1 MEWERYRVRMVCFN
15 LLLFG
20 IEVVWE
26 QKLSFGNKTLDK
38 SQKNVIP
45 VLRRRRTDASKSNR
59 KNSIFLY
66 DKKIIQKEDIRWCV
80 YLFQKWILNT
90 VSYTILYFIGCYI
103 ATPVQVILYLLNFE
117 VLRRKSDGYHAK
129 TPFRCILLSTSIEI
143 VDD

>member
-1 MEWERYRVRMVCFN
+1 MLLRVTERIAF
-15 LLLFG
+15 
-20 IEVVWE
+20 
-26 QKLSFGNKTLDK
+26 
-38 SQKNVIP
+38 
-45 VLRRRRTDASKSNR
+45 
-59 KNSIFLY
+59 FLY

-80 YLFQKWILNT
+80 HLFQKWILNT

>member
-1 MEWERYRVRMVCFN
+1 MVCFN

-26 QKLSFGNKTLDK
+26 QKLLFQCYEGEEHML
-38 SQKNVIP
+38 
-45 VLRRRRTDASKSNR
+45 LRVTERIAF
-59 KNSIFLY
+59 FLY

>member
-1 MEWERYRVRMVCFN
+1 VRMVCFN

-45 VLRRRRTDASKSNR
+45 VLRRRRTYASKSNR

>member
-1 MEWERYRVRMVCFN
+1 MRMVCFN

-45 VLRRRRTDASKSNR
+45 VLRRRRTYASKSNR

-129 TPFRCILLSTSIEI
+129 TPFRCILLSTRIEI
-143 VDD
+143 VDDEK

>member
-1 MEWERYRVRMVCFN
+1 MLLRVTERIAF
-15 LLLFG
+15 
-20 IEVVWE
+20 
-26 QKLSFGNKTLDK
+26 
-38 SQKNVIP
+38 
-45 VLRRRRTDASKSNR
+45 
-59 KNSIFLY
+59 FLY

-103 ATPVQVILYLLNFE
+103 ATPVQLILYLLNFE

>member
-45 VLRRRRTDASKSNR
+45 VLLLEEHMLLRVTERIAF
-59 KNSIFLY
+59 FLY

>member
-38 SQKNVIP
+38 SQKNVIL
-45 VLRRRRTDASKSNR
+45 VLRRRRTYASKSNR

>member
-1 MEWERYRVRMVCFN
+1 MVCFN

-45 VLRRRRTDASKSNR
+45 VLRRRRTYASKSNR

-143 VDD
+143 VDDEK

>member
-1 MEWERYRVRMVCFN
+1 MVCFN

-38 SQKNVIP
+38 SQKNVIL
-45 VLRRRRTDASKSNR
+45 VLRRRRTYASKSNR